1 MRICSGKFERN
12 KFYHHVRLSKKL
24 RFAAPLLFQASDR
37 NTVDEAWP
45 GDVVGL
51 YDTGNFKIG
60 DSLTEGE
67 KLYFK
72 GIPAFSPELFR
83 RVENLDPFKA
93 KQFDKGLRQLTDEGV
108 AQLFV
113 QQPGNR
119 KVIGTVGELQFDVI
133 QFRMLHEYGAKVRY
147 QALPYLKACWIHAAD
162 SEQIDSFFQY
172 RREHHAFDKD
182 GNSVYL
188 ADSEWMLQR
197 LQSENPGLEFRFSAE
212 VMVQDGED
220 NPNGD
225 EG

>member
-1 MRICSGKFERN
+1 
-12 KFYHHVRLSKKL
+12 
-24 RFAAPLLFQASDR
+24 
-37 NTVDEAWP
+37 
-45 GDVVGL
+45 VVGL

-67 KLYFK
+67 QIYFK

-119 KVIGTVGELQFDVI
+119 KIIGTVGELQFDVI
-133 QFRMLHEYGAKVRY
+133 QFRMLHEYGANVRY
-147 QALPYLKACWIHAAD
+147 QALPYLKACWIHSAD
-162 SEQIDSFFQY
+162 DDKVDAFFQY
-172 RREHHAFDKD
+172 RREHHAYDKD

-197 LQSENPGLEFRFSAE
+197 LQAENPDLEFRFSAE
-212 VMVQDGED
+212 IMVQGS
-220 NPNGD
+220 GD
-225 EG
+225 SEEEG